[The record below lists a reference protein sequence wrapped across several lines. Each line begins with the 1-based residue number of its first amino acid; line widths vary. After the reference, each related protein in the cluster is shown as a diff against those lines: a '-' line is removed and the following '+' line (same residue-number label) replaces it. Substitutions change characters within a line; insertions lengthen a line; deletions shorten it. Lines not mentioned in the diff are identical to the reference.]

1 MMNREELL
9 NLFESCLNAD
19 YVNVGDGGSFSIEV
33 RGDALYIFFEK
44 SKGIVDWHSNLD
56 FGAVLHSELGRE
68 ARAVTPYKRMD
79 EEWYCHGGFLR
90 VWRSVLPYLEWA
102 LLDLRFGEIV
112 TVGYSHGAALAL
124 LCHEYLW
131 FNRRDLRG
139 KITGYGFGCPR
150 VIYGK
155 VPREKERW
163 ADFYVIRNYD
173 DIVTHLPPRA
183 FGFRHVGHLVTVG
196 GIGRYSRIDA
206 HRKENY
212 LSSLAKNEK
221 NRGEIP

>member
-1 MMNREELL
+1 MNRDGLSEL
-9 NLFESCLNAD
+9 FTSCLNAE

-79 EEWYCHGGFLR
+79 EKWYCHGGFLR

-150 VIYGK
+150 VIYGR
-155 VPREKERW
+155 VPKEKERW
-163 ADFYVIRNYD
+163 KDFYVIRNYD
-173 DIVTHLPPRA
+173 DIVTHLPPRS
-183 FGFRHVGHLVTVG
+183 FGFRHVGRMITVG

-206 HRKENY
+206 HRKESY
-212 LSSLAKNEK
+212 MSSLEEIKK
-221 NRGEIP
+221 NRDGMP